1 MWRRV
6 KSKGCCVGEEQSASG
21 LVWRGGLHKAAAVTS
36 SNKTR
41 CDEDERLTAGS
52 GGCRTPPPP
61 LLTFEAGTLQQVER
75 VPQQGPVAHGQQRLG
90 DAGRQVRH
98 AGAAARRHQHGLEL
112 HPATAPAGRVTAGTG
127 PAGPHRAQPGPRP
140 PTTRREAPAA
150 PVRCVKPRHI
160 TLSYLKLR

>member
-1 MWRRV
+1 M
-6 KSKGCCVGEEQSASG
+6 C
-21 LVWRGGLHKAAAVTS
+21 GGVETS
-36 SNKTR
+36 SDKTMR
-41 CDEDERLTAGS
+41 DKEESLTAAEVAAGH
-52 GGCRTPPPP
+52 RAVPF
-61 LLTFEAGTLQQVER
+61 LTFESGTLQQVER

-160 TLSYLKLR
+160 TLSYLKSR